1 MLRHP
6 SNLPKQTEQLPSWT
20 ILHYEHIKV
29 VSLDK
34 IVHPNHEWMVNLLI
48 DVSLVQHQLPTLLAG
63 ESWSVHEFCS
73 VEMTVIQATDYVYLA
88 EATNCNAF
96 AEFVHC

>member
-1 MLRHP
+1 MQILNSQQYLNKIRSCLLLRHP

-63 ESWSVHEFCS
+63 ES
-73 VEMTVIQATDYVYLA
+73 
-88 EATNCNAF
+88 
-96 AEFVHC
+96 